1 MSKIFN
7 YNMFIVI
14 LCSISLLFSVS
25 ESRLISTWD
34 IPSEYSLFFDYLDN
48 SETVI
53 DIETNYDI
61 GGGASFS
68 YEHAILQK
76 PKFNIYLGSEI
87 MAGKKSDITLAFHSL
102 YLMPTVNLDEKMDL
116 LFKIGYSVLNT
127 DDAYMPKN
135 AFMVS
140 VGSEFKISDDWAF
153 NFSNTWYQS
162 DNRQNF
168 FEICP
173 TLNTCYDEPLF
184 VEMKY
189 NKFAVSLVYEISK
202 KETSSSSKRSKG
214 RKR

>member
-1 MSKIFN
+1 MNKIFN
-7 YNMFIVI
+7 YNMFFVI
-14 LCSISLLFSVS
+14 LCNISFLFSFS

-34 IPSEYSLFFDYLDN
+34 MPSEYSLTIDYVNN

-53 DIETNYDI
+53 DSENDYDVK
-61 GGGASFS
+61 GGASFS

-76 PKFNIYLGSEI
+76 PKFNLYLGSEI

-102 YLMPTVNLDEKMDL
+102 YLMPTVNLNEKTGL
-116 LFKIGYSVLNT
+116 LFRIGYSVLNT
-127 DDAYMPKN
+127 DDAYMPEN
-135 AFMVS
+135 AFMFS
-140 VGSEFKISDDWAF
+140 VGSEVKISDDWAF

-162 DNRQNF
+162 DNRKNF
-168 FEICP
+168 FEICSTP
-173 TLNTCYDEPLF
+173 NICYDEPLF

-202 KETSSSSKRSKG
+202 KETSSSSKRSRG